1 MEVIAEVV
9 AETTIT
15 AVKAV
20 TDVMTT
26 NLEAVHKGE
35 GVPPNPVKITLPV
48 GVEAEAE
55 MAAVKP
61 EVAMIYTLQRLIWPM

>member
-35 GVPPNPVKITLPV
+35 GVPPNPVKIILPV

-61 EVAMIYTLQRLIWPM
+61 EVAMIYTLQRHIWPM